1 MEKWEYQT
9 RFFEANA
16 TDKQIKSFVEN
27 SFNKKAANE
36 QKGTYPL
43 SGSSEPEQ
51 PVEVGLAQPW
61 SVAPTE
67 MSL

>member
-1 MEKWEYQT
+1 MMEKYEEQ
-9 RFFEANA
+9 
-16 TDKQIKSFVEN
+16 
-27 SFNKKAANE
+27 KAANE

-51 PVEVGLAQPW
+51 PAEVGLAQPW